1 MGEIRTAKTGG
12 KTMASGGDDDE
23 MKEPEWMVKKRE
35 YEQRMA
41 RAKNAKLRTL
51 CTICGKKAKL
61 PCPCGTAQYC
71 TVACQKID
79 WRDRGH
85 RKACKK
91 IRDERAA
98 EAARA
103 EAPTPPPRDVVYGP
117 APRSHADEVR
127 ARIAAEHEA
136 ARARREAN
144 PEREPL
150 SARYGGRCS
159 ICLEEWDV
167 NAENK
172 LLICCC
178 QMVCRSC
185 ADKIGNECP
194 LCRVP
199 RANNDAETLARL
211 RRHVENE
218 VPEAVCSL
226 GTAYLTGK
234 LGLVK
239 SSKKAMKLFKRAMD
253 LGDVQ
258 ATAHLAQLYNDG
270 AGVKIDKKKTIQ
282 LLRKAADGGHAGAQY
297 KIAGHIGTAAT
308 GEQDLEEAFRYTL
321 LSATQ
326 GLTGAQWAAGMLYQ
340 DGAGV
345 AANAEERLEEAKRW
359 YTLAAAKGYEPAI
372 KSLRELMSST

>member
-1 MGEIRTAKTGG
+1 
-12 KTMASGGDDDE
+12 
-23 MKEPEWMVKKRE
+23 
-35 YEQRMA
+35 
-41 RAKNAKLRTL
+41 
-51 CTICGKKAKL
+51 
-61 PCPCGTAQYC
+61 
-71 TVACQKID
+71 
-79 WRDRGH
+79 
-85 RKACKK
+85 
-91 IRDERAA
+91 
-98 EAARA
+98 
-103 EAPTPPPRDVVYGP
+103 
-117 APRSHADEVR
+117 
-127 ARIAAEHEA
+127 
-136 ARARREAN
+136 
-144 PEREPL
+144 
-150 SARYGGRCS
+150 
-159 ICLEEWDV
+159 
-167 NAENK
+167 
-172 LLICCC
+172 
-178 QMVCRSC
+178 
-185 ADKIGNECP
+185 
-194 LCRVP
+194 
-199 RANNDAETLARL
+199 
-211 RRHVENE
+211 VENE
-218 VPEAVCSL
+218 VPEAVCAL

-282 LLRKAADGGHAGAQY
+282 LLRKAADGGHARAQY